1 MAKGGNSLN
10 NKRSRNA
17 KPYDANNSFVKKV
30 ATKVTDLIP
39 QRSWISKWFNS
50 SQDNG
55 DMLNDEENLEGS
67 ENEQE
72 SQQPPPSKRP
82 RIRMDVT
89 HPPGTFNIQ
98 PRSRIPDNEEVDP
111 RKEDYIV
118 HNETTT
124 DFLEPSV
131 AGTSGVRRLVASTPA
146 IQSEIGSTSNQRNRT
161 KFISLT
167 SPQNNGTANGTD
179 DNSESSESTS
189 GCSSLIPQVNRQ
201 EAPSSLGYNRSS
213 TNRKRYNED
222 KLNYTNHL
230 QSPRSLFLD
239 SNPRDSLS
247 SRKPSFNVS
256 IMNNSLER
264 GQSSSPFYNGNT
276 TFGGANMAGF
286 QRRGRTLFNSTNE
299 LQLKVPNRTNIQVKS
314 PNVTGTDSSAM
325 SQTAKRIL
333 EALEHFS
340 SPILDA
346 KKIPMNANN
355 SSSLIG
361 GRKRQREEGCTPL
374 ARVGLRHLTRELTVP
389 TVPDLLKLRRR
400 QRLQD
405 TTVAARR
412 IVSARSAPPPSP
424 QEYRLRSDD
433 EEKSKY
439 SGKVKSKG
447 KTDLDQD
454 YVTDAVNLP
463 SVTLPI
469 STLPTF
475 DIKLPVITSNMAKG
489 VKDELFKFSSPIKV
503 TDTTRNLKSINNFT
517 FSKPINASVK
527 ESAEGGHS
535 LSRTLSSESD
545 TLPARFSSSNNFMW
559 SKTSTAPKLKEKPK
573 EDVVVDGIK
582 TSSKLKTG
590 SVMDVLGKKSD
601 LLTDANKPVVGMWEC
616 NQCLLKNN
624 QHEPQ
629 CIGCKASK
637 SLCKSE
643 KTTEHTPESSPLTV
657 TQSKPVTTDC
667 FGSQFKM
674 SGNHW
679 ECPNCATSNKQTDVK
694 CTLCAMSKSESIK
707 APTIGS
713 TSSIVPESVKSDL
726 MEKFK
731 PPEGSWECP
740 GCMLRNHSS
749 VETCPCCNASKPGSL
764 KISPK
769 RVPATSELLT
779 TISNPGGNQLANNTD
794 SVEKTK
800 STNEDLWECLK
811 CKQKNS
817 RATLICPCF
826 STSKSDSTSTPAL
839 GFGDKFKKPEGAWT
853 CDDCMVQN
861 KADVIECVAC
871 SAVRPGSKKV
881 AKSTSAT
888 GSGSNVQFSF
898 GVPENAG
905 GFKFGIDKSDEKVD
919 ANKPVPSSTGFT
931 FGAKTD
937 SPKAGGFTF
946 GVPQNSSG
954 FTFGVVDNEKN
965 KLEQKS
971 DTKETDAVQNVSKKR
986 SLNVEEPKNQAPFSF
1001 GIPKTEEAKSSPEKQ
1016 FAFGAQPVAN
1026 TSTKQ
1031 SFSFGAVKTEAPVNK
1046 KDTLPEVYIT
1056 VSNTESQKL
1065 NFSAPTSDAPTAI
1078 LANDQSSSITTKLS
1092 INTDITKSA
1101 ENPTFGT
1108 INVPVSLSS
1117 GSTVTT
1123 TAASVPTP
1131 GLFTFGSATT
1141 IPNQPTTVPSQVVQ
1155 SFGQIPVSAPT
1166 SVPTP
1171 SMFVFGSTKQA
1182 STIAATTHPDKSEIV
1197 SFGSTNSPA
1206 FNAITSAPRF
1216 EGNENKQA
1224 PSFGMTDN
1232 KPAPLFGAGETK
1244 APVFGAAQDN
1254 NKMIPAFGSIKKTA
1268 STSVFNSTTPAFG
1281 ASSSTPAFGTAA
1293 PAFGTTST
1301 PAFGTN
1307 PTPSIFGTSKPVET
1321 APSSTSGLFAFG
1333 GSSTQPSASQASSG
1347 FNFSQNPTPASV
1359 QPMAQKSLFA
1369 FGNTSTNTQQSDGT
1383 GFGAATNFNPPAA
1396 SDTTAGTFVFNTP
1409 KPDAA
1414 PPFSLIAPTST
1425 SIFGTPQA
1433 APTFGQSQ
1441 STSAFGSV
1449 APTPNAGFNFGGS
1462 ATPAPS
1468 GFNFGGAATAAAP
1481 TGGFPFNAPNSNQG
1495 VAFNPNTPP
1504 TFNFTGGSA
1513 PTAFN
1518 AVPQTIPQATTQAT
1532 PQRKFKK
1539 AVRRTQPR

>member
-1 MAKGGNSLN
+1 MAKGGNSLS

-55 DMLNDEENLEGS
+55 EMLNNEENLEGS

-98 PRSRIPDNEEVDP
+98 PRSRISDNEVDP
-111 RKEDYIV
+111 QKEDYVI
-118 HNETTT
+118 HNETTA
-124 DFLEPSV
+124 DFLEPPV

-146 IQSEIGSTSNQRNRT
+146 IQSEIGSTSNQRSRT
-161 KFISLT
+161 EFISLT
-167 SPQNNGTANGTD
+167 SQRNNGTANGTD

-201 EAPSSLGYNRSS
+201 EAPSSLGYNRSFTS
-213 TNRKRYNED
+213 RKRYNED

-247 SRKPSFNVS
+247 SRKPSFNASV
-256 IMNNSLER
+256 MNNSLER

-314 PNVTGTDSSAM
+314 PNVTGVDSSGM

-355 SSSLIG
+355 NSSLIG
-361 GRKRQREEGCTPL
+361 GRKRQRDEGCTPL

-433 EEKSKY
+433 DEKSKY
-439 SGKVKSKG
+439 SGKVKAKG
-447 KTDLDQD
+447 KTDLDED
-454 YVTDAVNLP
+454 CVTDTVNLP
-463 SVTLPI
+463 NVTLPI

-489 VKDELFKFSSPIKV
+489 VKDELFKFASPIKV

-527 ESAEGGHS
+527 DSAEGSHS
-535 LSRTLSSESD
+535 LSKTLTLESD
-545 TLPARFSSSNNFMW
+545 TSSASFSSSNNFMW
-559 SKTSTAPKLKEKPK
+559 SNTSTAPKLKEKPK

-601 LLTDANKPVVGMWEC
+601 LLTDSNKPVVGMWEC
-616 NQCLLKNN
+616 NQCLMKNN

-637 SLCKSE
+637 SVSKGD
-643 KTTEHTPESSPLTV
+643 KTTENTPASSSLTD

-667 FGSQFKM
+667 FGSQFKT
-674 SGNHW
+674 SASHW
-679 ECPNCATSNKQTDVK
+679 ECSNCATSNKQTDVK
-694 CTLCAMSKSESIK
+694 CTLCATSRSESIK

-713 TSSIVPESVKSDL
+713 TSSLVPEPVKSDL

-740 GCMLRNHSS
+740 GCMLRNRSS

-764 KISPK
+764 KVSPK
-769 RVPATSELLT
+769 RVSANSGFLT
-779 TISNPGGNQLANNTD
+779 AILNPSGNQLANNTD
-794 SVEKTK
+794 SAEKTK
-800 STNEDLWECLK
+800 STDQDLWECLN

-817 RATLICPCF
+817 KATLTCPCI
-826 STSKSDSTSTPAL
+826 SASKSDSKSTPMS
-839 GFGDKFKKPEGAWT
+839 GFGDKFKKPEGVWT

-888 GSGSNVQFSF
+888 GSGSSVQFSF
-898 GVPENAG
+898 GIPENAG

-919 ANKPVPSSTGFT
+919 ANKPVPSSTGFS

-954 FTFGVVDNEKN
+954 FTFGVVDKEKN
-965 KLEQKS
+965 KFEQKT
-971 DTKETDAVQNVSKKR
+971 DTKEENAVQNVSKKR
-986 SLNVEEPKNQAPFSF
+986 SLNVDEPKNQAPFSF
-1001 GIPKTEEAKSSPEKQ
+1001 GIPKTEESKSSAEKQ
-1016 FAFGAQPVAN
+1016 FTFGAQPVAN
-1026 TSTKQ
+1026 TIAKQ
-1031 SFSFGAVKTEAPVNK
+1031 PFSFGTVKTETPVDK
-1046 KDTLPEVYIT
+1046 KDTLPEVYLT
-1056 VSNTESQKL
+1056 GPNTESQKL
-1065 NFSAPTSDAPTAI
+1065 NFSAPTSDAPAAI
-1078 LANDQSSSITTKLS
+1078 LANDQSSSITTKS
-1092 INTDITKSA
+1092 PINTDITKSA

-1108 INVPVSLSS
+1108 TNVPVSHSG

-1123 TAASVPTP
+1123 TAVSVPTS

-1141 IPNQPTTVPSQVVQ
+1141 IPSQPEAVPSQAVQ
-1155 SFGQIPVSAPT
+1155 SFGQNPVPAPTSAPT
-1166 SVPTP
+1166 S
-1171 SMFVFGSTKQA
+1171 SMFMFGSTKQA
-1182 STIAATTHPDKSEIV
+1182 SASTTATTSHPDKSEII

-1206 FNAITSAPRF
+1206 FNSVTSTPRF
-1216 EGNENKQA
+1216 ESNENKQA
-1224 PSFGMTDN
+1224 PSFGVTDN
-1232 KPAPLFGAGETK
+1232 KPGSLFGAGETK
-1244 APVFGAAQDN
+1244 APVFGAPQDN
-1254 NKMIPAFGSIKKTA
+1254 NKMIPPFGSIKKTS
-1268 STSVFNSTTPAFG
+1268 STTFNSQTPAFG
-1281 ASSSTPAFGTAA
+1281 VSSSTTAFGSAA

-1307 PTPSIFGTSKPVET
+1307 PTPNIFGTSKLAET
-1321 APSSTSGLFAFG
+1321 APSSASGLFAFG
-1333 GSSTQPSASQASSG
+1333 GNSTQPTASQASSG
-1347 FNFSQNPTPASV
+1347 FNFSQNPTPTST
-1359 QPMAQKSLFA
+1359 QPLAQKPLFA
-1369 FGNTSTNTQQSDGT
+1369 FGSTSTNTQQPENT
-1383 GFGAATNFNPPAA
+1383 GFGAPANFNPPTA
-1396 SDTTAGTFVFNTP
+1396 SDTTPATFVFNAP

-1414 PPFSLIAPTST
+1414 PPFSQTAPIST

-1433 APTFGQSQ
+1433 TPSFGQSQ
-1441 STSAFGSV
+1441 STPAFGST

-1462 ATPAPS
+1462 VTPAPS

-1481 TGGFPFNAPNSNQG
+1481 TAGFPFNAPNSNPS
-1495 VAFNPNTPP
+1495 VAFNPNAAP

-1518 AVPQTIPQATTQAT
+1518 AIPQAIPQATTQAT